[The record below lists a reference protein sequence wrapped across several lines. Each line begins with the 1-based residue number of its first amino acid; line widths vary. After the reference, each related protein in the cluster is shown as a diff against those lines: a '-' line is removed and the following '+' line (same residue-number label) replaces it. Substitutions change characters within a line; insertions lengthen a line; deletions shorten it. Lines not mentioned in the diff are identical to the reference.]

1 MRWPKWGLAG
11 LVALAGVAFWL
22 LLAGPDQLLGLDSG
36 NVGVALAAAVAWSAM
51 YGVSV
56 APRGELDES
65 VSPGEWKAWIGLGFT
80 LLVAI
85 YLLAKADVIAAATDR
100 RDLGAVGRSIVMLL
114 IAWGILSWTLA
125 SRWKHQVIEDER
137 DREIAAR
144 GAGWARGALV
154 FSVIGLVA
162 IFGFSPVERLAWAT
176 PLVIAHL
183 LIFALVWSCIAEY
196 AVTALSY
203 WHDRRP

>member
-22 LLAGPDQLLGLDSG
+22 LLAGPDELLGLDSG
-36 NVGVALAAAVAWSAM
+36 NVGVALAATVAWVSM

-56 APRGELDES
+56 APRGALDDA

-80 LLVAI
+80 LLVAV
-85 YLLAKADVIAAATDR
+85 YLLAKADVIAAAVDR
-100 RDLGAVGRSIVMLL
+100 RDLGAVGRSVVMLL
-114 IAWGILSWTLA
+114 IAWGILSWTLE

-137 DREIAAR
+137 DRDIAAR
-144 GAGWARGALV
+144 AAGWSRTALV
-154 FSVIGLVA
+154 FSVIGLVVM
-162 IFGFSPVERLAWAT
+162 FGFSPVDRLTWAT

-183 LIFALVWSCIAEY
+183 LIFALVWSCIVEY
-196 AVTALSY
+196 AVIGMCY
-203 WHDRRP
+203 WRDRRP